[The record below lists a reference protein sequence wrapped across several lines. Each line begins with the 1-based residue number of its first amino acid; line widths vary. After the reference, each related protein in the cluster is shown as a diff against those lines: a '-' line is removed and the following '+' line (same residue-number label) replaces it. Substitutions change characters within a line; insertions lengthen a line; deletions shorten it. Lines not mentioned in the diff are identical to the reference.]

1 MTCSLW
7 RKRRKKRASSLILQ
21 LDILTLVVTTAIG
34 FVTTGTLGYLV
45 HFVKEQRKVNAANE
59 LANRSMQRDVLYRY
73 FAKVVER
80 GEHITP
86 EEYKHVANC
95 YEAYH
100 SNGGNGA
107 GSLMWERIQANVTI
121 DTGRE

>member
-1 MTCSLW
+1 M
-7 RKRRKKRASSLILQ
+7 ILQ

-34 FVTTGTLGYLV
+34 FVTTGTLTYLV
-45 HFVKEQRKVNAANE
+45 HFVGEQRKVNAANA

-80 GEHITP
+80 GEHVTP
-86 EEYKHVANC
+86 DEYRHVADC

-107 GSLMWERIQANVTI
+107 GSLMWERIQETVQI

>member
-1 MTCSLW
+1 ML
-7 RKRRKKRASSLILQ
+7 LQ
-21 LDILTLVVTTAIG
+21 LDIITLVVTTAIG
-34 FVTTGTLGYLV
+34 FVTTGTLTYLV
-45 HFVKEQRKVNAANE
+45 HFVGEQRRVNAANE

-80 GEHITP
+80 GEHVTP
-86 EEYKHVANC
+86 EEYKHLEDC

-107 GSLMWERIQANVTI
+107 GTLMFERVKQNVVI
-121 DTGRE
+121 DTGR